1 MNSKDIVIGL
11 TKKKFNCTKSE
22 RSYLTDV
29 DGENGE
35 YGYDPKSNGYKFS
48 CKNKQENYGDTCE
61 VGDILSI
68 IYKPD
73 KTISFKRNKKDMG
86 VAFSDAEGPFYL
98 AASIFRNATNLEI
111 ISCKA
116 L

>member
-11 TKKKFNCTKSE
+11 STKKFNCSKSE

-29 DGENGE
+29 AEETGE
-35 YGYDPKSNGYKFS
+35 YGYDPKSNGFKFS
-48 CKNKQENYGDTCE
+48 GKNKQENYGDTCE

-68 IYKPD
+68 IYKAD

-86 VAFSDAEGPFYL
+86 VAFSNAEGPFYL